1 MLSRSSLTPI
11 YPASL
16 SDCLIQTDP
25 LPKFDDIGAVA
36 RQFYPD
42 CIIATREYDFR
53 GDTCANPETYEAAT
67 RDPEKY
73 DLLRARMGGW
83 SEFFVTMF
91 PARQA
96 QHQRRPFEPDPVAA

>member
-1 MLSRSSLTPI
+1 MLNRSSLTPI

-25 LPKFDDIGAVA
+25 LPKFDDIGAIA

-42 CIIATREYDFR
+42 CIIATRGYDFR
-53 GDTCANPETYEAAT
+53 GDTYANPETYEAAT

-73 DLLRARMGGW
+73 AGTHGWLVGGLRHHVSRASGAAP
-83 SEFFVTMF
+83 EAT
-91 PARQA
+91 
-96 QHQRRPFEPDPVAA
+96 FETA

>member
-1 MLSRSSLTPI
+1 MLNRSSLTPI

-25 LPKFDDIGAVA
+25 LPKFDDIGAIA

-42 CIIATREYDFR
+42 CIIATRGYDFR
-53 GDTCANPETYEAAT
+53 GDTYANPETYEAAT
-67 RDPEKY
+67 
-73 DLLRARMGGW
+73 RARMGGW

-96 QHQRRPFEPDPVAA
+96 QHQRRPLRRPDPVAA

>member
-1 MLSRSSLTPI
+1 MLNRSSLTPT

-25 LPKFDDIGAVA
+25 LPKFDDIGAIA

-42 CIIATREYDFR
+42 CIITTRGYDFR
-53 GDTCANPETYEAAT
+53 GDTYANPETYEAAT

-73 DLLRARMGGW
+73 AGTHGWLVGVLRDQ
-83 SEFFVTMF
+83 S
-91 PARQA
+91 PAHQA
-96 QHQRRPFEPDPVAA
+96 QHQRRPFETAEPMRA

>member
-1 MLSRSSLTPI
+1 MLNRSSLTPT

-25 LPKFDDIGAVA
+25 LPKFDDIGAIA

-42 CIIATREYDFR
+42 CIIATRGYDFR
-53 GDTCANPETYEAAT
+53 GDTYANPETYEAAT

-73 DLLRARMGGW
+73 AGTHGW
-83 SEFFVTMF
+83 FFVTMF

-96 QHQRRPFEPDPVAA
+96 QHQRRPLRRPDPVAA